1 MGDQVSAVVAA
12 AIGGVIG
19 ALVAVAA
26 LVAVVLVV
34 RRGSRSLLGMIGGG
48 GGHRIN
54 VSSAPAAGG
63 PSIAELMEQDEER
76 KAAERGRLR
85 RGW

>member
-1 MGDQVSAVVAA
+1 MFDEVNAVVAA

-19 ALVAVAA
+19 GLVAVAA

-34 RRGSRSLLGMIGGG
+34 RRGSRDLLGMVSGD

-54 VSSAPAAGG
+54 ISKSAPAGWTQADTDR
-63 PSIAELMEQDEER
+63 LMQESDME
-76 KAAERGRLR
+76 KAR
-85 RGW
+85 RRVG